1 MHAFE
6 FREGIEAVIEDF
18 AKNLQSEVPG
28 FVLTRGFF
36 EGKYMLALRLD
47 EELRDE
53 QGRPQRAFSRL
64 MFLLDPHADSDRFVV
79 QAKKTSAT
87 ATRDWQHHG
96 HRGARGPPSSYACRG
111 PVLDLPRATRRAQ
124 ALASRTDRAD
134 ATRRRLAARRSP
146 DHLTA
151 CAATAST
158 CASPR
163 RDGPRSVAGGLTAVP
178 W

>member
-1 MHAFE
+1 MSSAFKDKLRKIRETSAKRSEVQLRLRSDEDLHRSQRTVHAFE

-47 EELRDE
+47 EELRDD

-79 QAKKTSAT
+79 QAKKTIRNRDLET
-87 ATRDWQHHG
+87 ATSTGPMSPEGQAEF
-96 HRGARGPPSSYACRG
+96 ARFVEAQFLDFAESYFG
-111 PVLDLPRATRRAQ
+111 EHKP
-124 ALASRTDRAD
+124 
-134 ATRRRLAARRSP
+134 
-146 DHLTA
+146 
-151 CAATAST
+151 
-158 CASPR
+158 
-163 RDGPRSVAGGLTAVP
+163 TAVTD
-178 W
+178 